1 MHWEHFA
8 ILTVF
13 QSVPW
18 GEPNFCHHASC
29 CVPCTA
35 LKQELLERGIISQ
48 RPIGMAGVLICCW
61 QESRGHMLWVL
72 VHPLLLSQ
80 ALASE
85 NGALTS
91 WSELNVVST
100 LNFYCT
106 RPYNSWNQFPLRESL
121 CRINIS
127 SLSCSS
133 MWGQWAIQL
142 AGKERFS
149 LAGAGTLTPL
159 QGARQGRAA
168 VVVWQ
173 VMTFW
178 YPAHALICSYSGGGS
193 QKRSSCFTATVR
205 HTA

>member
-1 MHWEHFA
+1 MWSVKLLHTQHCTSLGLQQYTRQDQIWSGEWLLRNLNWIEVNNYILCQKKYNACRRFCRLAQGWWLSHSDNWSAVHWEHFA
-8 ILTVF
+8 ILTRC
-13 QSVPW
+13 

-35 LKQELLERGIISQ
+35 LKQELLERGVISQ

-80 ALASE
+80 AE

-106 RPYNSWNQFPLRESL
+106 RP
-121 CRINIS
+121 
-127 SLSCSS
+127 
-133 MWGQWAIQL
+133 
-142 AGKERFS
+142 
-149 LAGAGTLTPL
+149 
-159 QGARQGRAA
+159 
-168 VVVWQ
+168 
-173 VMTFW
+173 
-178 YPAHALICSYSGGGS
+178 
-193 QKRSSCFTATVR
+193 
-205 HTA
+205 